1 MNDSLIR
8 GRCNKYIQTPD
19 VFWNTLFTGQ
29 ILESYDEWLA
39 SEVHY
44 YTEAGNKKVA

>member
-39 SEVHY
+39 SGVHY